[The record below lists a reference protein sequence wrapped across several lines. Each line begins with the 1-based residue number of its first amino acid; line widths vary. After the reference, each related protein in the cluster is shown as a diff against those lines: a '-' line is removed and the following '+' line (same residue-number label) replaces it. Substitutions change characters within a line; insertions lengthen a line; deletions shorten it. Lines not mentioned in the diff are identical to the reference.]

1 MALFPEPHQSA
12 IADNTVI
19 EEIVVY
25 GKVPDDPTAS
35 KEITISVLTIPEFKL
50 GPCNIMPT
58 KQDIA
63 NSLMKLA
70 SIPGKLEVLAM
81 AMVNE
86 ELEQASEDLQAILDE
101 LEGLLGPC
109 APNWETIDI
118 PERKWEVIVDCLIR
132 EYPMFVINKILE
144 LINKIISVD
153 FEIPL
158 PPLPIKI
165 DILKLLT
172 DPEYK
177 KELKAKFAGVDDAM
191 KELIKGKIDELKSTF
206 DGDEESL
213 QQEIADLID
222 NEKLAVIDALYDL
235 LPPEAKAFG
244 GEFGTEITE
253 FKAEALWA
261 WIQIQMSSSGTGLL
275 MALFDILISKFD
287 KIWKALGLPDLPIP
301 LTLDIGAM
309 VKAIVDA
316 EKASFLAEVDKIKD
330 DIDDF
335 DKVELIDQ
343 LTESMTG
350 SMIEQLEAIKIGP
363 FSLADF
369 CGGIDEDFVC
379 SENKM
384 RRCKES
390 LAELKANYQL
400 WLMKKWM
407 EIVSSFLEAIGLA
420 AIMDMVTFDFCD
432 FLKLMG
438 VPEKISPPDLLMGLG
453 MIAVGGDR
461 KSVSDRV
468 GDSAKFKF
476 TTEETTVMNAANAMP
491 RFTAS
496 ANQTTFTGADN
507 NNNTLSYTAG
517 LTTAFKSGVSLEDY
531 VIDET
536 NGDKL
541 LLEDGEDIVFEVSSQ
556 YTATNGSSLVLT
568 DAADEGDIIFI
579 VPQAV

>member
-1 MALFPEPHQSA
+1 MTTVPITSDDGSASIDFPQ
-12 IADNTVI
+12 
-19 EEIVVY
+19 
-25 GKVPDDPTAS
+25 
-35 KEITISVLTIPEFKL
+35 LTIPEFKL

-81 AMVNE
+81 AMANE
-86 ELEQASEDLQAILDE
+86 ELEQASEDLQAILAE
-101 LEGLLGPC
+101 VEGLLGPC
-109 APNWETIDI
+109 APNWENIDV
-118 PERKWEVIVDCLIR
+118 PERRWEVIVDCLMR

-144 LINKIISVD
+144 LISKIIPVE

-158 PPLPIKI
+158 PPLPISI
-165 DILKLLT
+165 DIVKLLS

-177 KELKAKFAGVDDAM
+177 KELKAKFAGVDDAT
-191 KELIKGKIDELKSTF
+191 KELIKGKIDELKSAF
-206 DGDEESL
+206 VGDEFSL
-213 QQEIADLID
+213 QSEIADLISD
-222 NEKLAVIDALYDL
+222 ERTAVIDALYDL
-235 LPPEAKAFG
+235 MPAEAQSFG

-253 FKAEALWA
+253 FKAEAVWS

-275 MALFDILISKFD
+275 FALFEKLIGKFD

-301 LTLDIGAM
+301 LTTDIGAM
-309 VKAIVDA
+309 VKAIVDK

-330 DIDDF
+330 DVDDF
-335 DKVELIDQ
+335 DKVELIDK
-343 LTESMTG
+343 LSETMSG
-350 SMIEQLEAIKIGP
+350 NMIEQLEAMSIGP

-390 LAELKANYQL
+390 FAELKANYQL

-407 EIVSSFLEAIGLA
+407 EIVSSFLEAIGLGE
-420 AIMDMVTFDFCD
+420 IMAMVTFDFCD
-432 FLKLMG
+432 FLKIMG
-438 VPEKISPPDLLMGLG
+438 VPEKISPPDLLFSIG
-453 MIAVGGDR
+453 MIAVGGDS
-461 KSVSDRV
+461 KSKSDRV
-468 GDSAKFKF
+468 GDASKF
-476 TTEETTVMNAANAMP
+476 TFTSEETTAMNAANALP
-491 RFTAS
+491 RYTAA
-496 ANQTTFTGADN
+496 ANQTTFTGSDN

-517 LTTAFKSGVSLEDY
+517 ETTVFKSGVSLEDY

-536 NGDKL
+536 DGDKL

-556 YTATNGSSLVLT
+556 YTATDGSSIVLT
-568 DAADEGDIIFI
+568 DATAVGDVIFI
-579 VPQAV
+579 IP